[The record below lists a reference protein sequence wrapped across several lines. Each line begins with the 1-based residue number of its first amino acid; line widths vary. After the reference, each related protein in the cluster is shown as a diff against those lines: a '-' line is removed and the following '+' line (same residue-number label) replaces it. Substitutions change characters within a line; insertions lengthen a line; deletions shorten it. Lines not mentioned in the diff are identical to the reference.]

1 QETPEETKARHR
13 ASLLD
18 DLPDL
23 PEEREPVRRGKE
35 TPEQAK
41 ARRRAALLDDLPD
54 VDDMPVRKSA
64 VLPDTDEEPDIPKLD
79 AGMGGTIAVADT
91 GEDPFK
97 DADIQWNKEQTT
109 FTIRL

>member
-1 QETPEETKARHR
+1 
-13 ASLLD
+13 
-18 DLPDL
+18 
-23 PEEREPVRRGKE
+23 
-35 TPEQAK
+35 
-41 ARRRAALLDDLPD
+41 
-54 VDDMPVRKSA
+54 MPVRKSA
-64 VLPDTDEEPDIPKLD
+64 VLPDTDEEPDIPKPD